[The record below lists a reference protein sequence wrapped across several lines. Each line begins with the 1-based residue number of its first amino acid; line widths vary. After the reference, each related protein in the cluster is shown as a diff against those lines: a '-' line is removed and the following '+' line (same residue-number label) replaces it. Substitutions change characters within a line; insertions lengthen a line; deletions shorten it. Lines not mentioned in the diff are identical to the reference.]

1 VIPTLRTDTSV
12 IEFGW
17 TAAALLGL
25 LIGLFMLRETWL
37 GLRALHHFRINGV
50 RRREATRDL
59 RTSLGFVLIFL
70 TFAEVGLGA
79 MFSPPPVYSA
89 NQRVA
94 NLLGLTLLVVEP
106 ALVLAKWANWR
117 DQTQSLGQVVRQ
129 AFARDDAA
137 DAGH

>member
-1 VIPTLRTDTSV
+1 VIPTLRADSNPV
-12 IEFGW
+12 EFLW
-17 TAAALLGL
+17 TACALLGL
-25 LIGLFMLRETWL
+25 LIGCFMLRETWL
-37 GLRALHHFRINGV
+37 GLGALRHYGVNGV

>member
-1 VIPTLRTDTSV
+1 MIPALRGDTNLV
-12 IEFGW
+12 EFLW
-17 TAAALLGL
+17 TACALLGL

-37 GLRALHHFRINGV
+37 GLRALHHFRVNGV
-50 RRREATRDL
+50 RHREAVRDL
-59 RTSLGFVLIFL
+59 RTALGFVLIFL

-106 ALVLAKWANWR
+106 ALVLAKIANWR
-117 DQTQSLGQVVRQ
+117 DQRTAVGQVISQ